1 MKFSKLFIPT
11 TKETPNDATLLS
23 HQFLLRGGFIAQTG
37 AGIYDFMPL
46 GKIVLDKIRTIVKEE
61 MDNAGANEVQFGFVT
76 PLSLWE
82 ESGRANTMG
91 HEMLRFKDRKNTN
104 FVLSPTN
111 EESVVN
117 MVKNRITS
125 YKDLPVHLYQINT
138 KFRDEARPRFGLM
151 RGREFLM
158 KDGYSFH
165 SSEED
170 LVREFNLMEATYKKV
185 YTRLGL
191 DFRVVA
197 ADSGA
202 IGGSGSKE
210 FHVLAD
216 SGEDTIVVCPD
227 CEYGANIEAAVRKP
241 RSFEIKELRLGKVET
256 PAKKT
261 IEEVSSYLGI
271 EASQTIKAVI
281 KKAIYENKTEIVVF
295 FVRGCDE
302 LEETKACNAVG
313 ALELEDAIEDDIINK
328 KLVPGYVGPNLERED
343 VKFVIDNELK
353 NEKRIVCGAN
363 KENFHRVIDIDMTGV
378 HTGDESAIF
387 LFEEDFADLVAVQ
400 EGDICTCCG
409 GKLQYTKGI
418 EAGHIFQLGTRYSS
432 AMNAN
437 FLDEN
442 GKAKPFIM
450 GCYGIGVS
458 RLVAAVIEQNHDDKG
473 CIWTK
478 ETAPFMVDI
487 IVSNSK
493 KEEEAQAG
501 EKIYEDLKAAGVQVL
516 LDDRINARFGF
527 KMGDF
532 ELIGFPYAIIIGKR
546 LSEGFVEIVDRKT
559 LEKTD
564 VKIETVV
571 SKILELIK

>member
-1 MKFSKLFIPT
+1 MKFSKMFIPT
-11 TKETPNDATLLS
+11 TKETPNDATLPS
-23 HQFLLRGGFIAQTG
+23 HQYLVRGGFIAQTG

-46 GKIVLDKIRTIVKEE
+46 GKIVLDKIRAVVKQE

-82 ESGRANTMG
+82 ESGRADTMG

-210 FHVLAD
+210 FHVLAN

-241 RSFEIKELRLGKVET
+241 KHVTFEKTNNPVSMERVLTQDL
-256 PAKKT
+256 KT
-261 IEEVSSYLGI
+261 IEDVSNFLNISK
-271 EASQTIKAVI
+271 AQTIKAVI
-281 KKAIYENKTEIVVF
+281 KKAIYGNKIQIVIF
-295 FVRGCDE
+295 FIRGNDE
-302 LEETKACNAVG
+302 LEETKACNAIN
-313 ALELEDAIEDDIINK
+313 ALELIDASEEDINDAG
-328 KLVPGYVGPNLERED
+328 LIAGYCGPFHLPSNIN
-343 VKFVIDNELK
+343 FVIDLEIKDELGLA
-353 NEKRIVCGAN
+353 CGAN
-363 KENFHRVIDIDMTGV
+363 EEHYHLINTDLSTLENVKYY
-378 HTGDESAIF
+378 
-387 LFEEDFADLVAVQ
+387 DLVSVQ
-400 EGDICTCCG
+400 EGDSCACCG

-418 EAGHIFQLGTRYSS
+418 EAGHIFQLGTKYSE

-493 KEEEAQAG
+493 KEEEANAG
-501 EKIYEDLKAAGVQVL
+501 EKIYADLKAAGIDTI

-532 ELIGFPYAIIIGKR
+532 ELLGFPYAIVIGKK
-546 LSEGFVEIVDRKT
+546 LPEGFVEIVDRKT

-564 VKIETVV
+564 VKVEEVV

>member
-11 TKETPNDATLLS
+11 TKETPNDATLPS

-46 GKIVLDKIRTIVKEE
+46 GKIVLDKIRAIVKEE

-227 CEYGANIEAAVRKP
+227 CEYGANIEAANRKA
-241 RSFEIKELRLGKVET
+241 RSFDYSVCGELTKVET
-256 PAKKT
+256 VDTKT
-261 IEEVSSYLGI
+261 IEEVATFLNI
-271 EASQTIKAVI
+271 PKSQTIKAVI
-281 KKAIYENKTEIVVF
+281 KKAIYEDKTQIVVF
-295 FVRGCDE
+295 FVRGDDE
-302 LEETKACNAVG
+302 LEETKACNSVN
-313 ALELEDAIEDDIINK
+313 ALELDEISENEIIEAG
-328 KLVPGYVGPNLERED
+328 LVAGYCGPFDLPSNIT
-343 VKFVIDNELK
+343 FVIDNEIK
-353 NEKRIVCGAN
+353 DAKGMACGAN
-363 KENFHRVIDIDMTGV
+363 EINYHLINTDLSTLKDVKYY
-378 HTGDESAIF
+378 
-387 LFEEDFADLVAVQ
+387 DLVAVQ
-400 EGDICTCCG
+400 ENDSCSCCG
-409 GKLQYTKGI
+409 GALKYTKGI

-564 VKIETVV
+564 VKVEEVV
-571 SKILELIK
+571 NKILELIK

>member
-1 MKFSKLFIPT
+1 MKFSKMFIPT
-11 TKETPNDATLLS
+11 TKETPNDATLPS
-23 HQFLLRGGFIAQTG
+23 HQYLVRGGFIAQTG

-46 GKIVLDKIRTIVKEE
+46 GKIVLEKIRAIVKEE
-61 MDNAGANEVQFGFVT
+61 MDEAGANEAQFGFVT
-76 PLSLWE
+76 PLTLWQ
-82 ESGRANTMG
+82 ESGRATTMG
-91 HEMLRFKDRKNTN
+91 AEMLRFKDRKNGE

-111 EESVVN
+111 EEAVVN

-125 YKDLPVHLYQINT
+125 YKDLPLHLYQINT

-170 LVREFNLMEATYKKV
+170 LVREFNLMEATYKKI
-185 YTRLGL
+185 YTKLGL

-210 FHVLAD
+210 FHVIAD
-216 SGEDTIVVCPD
+216 SGEDTLVVCD
-227 CEYGANIEAAVRKP
+227 SCDYGANIEAAIRKP
-241 RSFEIKELRLGKVET
+241 KTYNFERKSDSKKIHT
-256 PAKKT
+256 PNTKT
-261 IEEVSSYLGI
+261 IEEVANFLNISK
-271 EASQTIKAVI
+271 EQTIKAVI
-281 KKAIYENKTEIVVF
+281 KKAIYEEKTQIVIF
-295 FVRGCDE
+295 FVRGSDE
-302 LEETKACNAVG
+302 LEETKACNAVN
-313 ALELEDAIEDDIINK
+313 ALELIDASEDDIKEAGLVAGYCGLFNLPSNIN
-328 KLVPGYVGPNLERED
+328 
-343 VKFVIDNELK
+343 FIIDLELK
-353 NEKRIVCGAN
+353 DEIGLACGAN
-363 KENFHRVIDIDMTGV
+363 
-378 HTGDESAIF
+378 
-387 LFEEDFADLVAVQ
+387 EEDYHLVNTDLSTLKDVKYYDLIAVQ
-400 EGDICTCCG
+400 EGDICACCG
-409 GKLQYTKGI
+409 GKLSYTKGI
-418 EAGHIFQLGTRYSS
+418 EAGHIFQLGTKYSS

-478 ETAPFMVDI
+478 ATAPFMVDI

-493 KEEEAQAG
+493 KEEEAKVG
-501 EKIYEDLKAAGVQVL
+501 DELYSKLKQTGISTI

-527 KMGDF
+527 KMSDF
-532 ELIGFPYAIIIGKR
+532 ELLGFPYAVVIGKK
-546 LSEGFVEIVDRKT
+546 LEDGLVEIVDRKT
-559 LEKTD
+559 LEKID
-564 VKIETVV
+564 VKVDEVI

>member
-1 MKFSKLFIPT
+1 MKFSKMFIPT
-11 TKETPNDATLLS
+11 TKETPNDATLPS
-23 HQFLLRGGFIAQTG
+23 HQYLVRGGFIAQTG

-46 GKIVLDKIRTIVKEE
+46 GKIVLEKIRAIVKEE
-61 MDNAGANEVQFGFVT
+61 MDEAGANEVQFGFVT
-76 PLSLWE
+76 PLTLWQ
-82 ESGRANTMG
+82 ESGRATTMG
-91 HEMLRFKDRKNTN
+91 AEMLRFKDRKNGE

-111 EESVVN
+111 EEAVVN
-117 MVKNRITS
+117 MVKNRVTS
-125 YKDLPVHLYQINT
+125 YKDLPLHLYQINT

-170 LVREFNLMEATYKKV
+170 LVREFNLMEATYKKI
-185 YTRLGL
+185 YTKLGL

-210 FHVLAD
+210 FHVIAD
-216 SGEDTIVVCPD
+216 SGEDTLVVCD
-227 CEYGANIEAAVRKP
+227 SCDYGANIEAAIRKP
-241 RSFEIKELRLGKVET
+241 KTYNFERKSDSKKIHT
-256 PAKKT
+256 PNTKT
-261 IEEVSSYLGI
+261 IEEVANFLNISK
-271 EASQTIKAVI
+271 EQTIKAVI
-281 KKAIYENKTEIVVF
+281 KKAIYEEKTQIVIF
-295 FVRGCDE
+295 FVRGSDE
-302 LEETKACNAVG
+302 LEETKACNAVN
-313 ALELEDAIEDDIINK
+313 ALELIDASEDDIKEAGLVAGYCGLFNLPSNIN
-328 KLVPGYVGPNLERED
+328 
-343 VKFVIDNELK
+343 FIIDLELK
-353 NEKRIVCGAN
+353 DEIGLACGAN
-363 KENFHRVIDIDMTGV
+363 
-378 HTGDESAIF
+378 
-387 LFEEDFADLVAVQ
+387 EEDYHLVNTDLSTLKDVKYYDLIAVQ
-400 EGDICTCCG
+400 EGDICACCG
-409 GKLQYTKGI
+409 GKLSYTKGI
-418 EAGHIFQLGTRYSS
+418 EAGHIFQLGTKYSS

-478 ETAPFMVDI
+478 ATAPFMVDI

-493 KEEEAQAG
+493 KEEEAKVG
-501 EKIYEDLKAAGVQVL
+501 DELYSKLKQTGISTI

-527 KMGDF
+527 KMSDF
-532 ELIGFPYAIIIGKR
+532 ELLGFPYAVVIGKK
-546 LSEGFVEIVDRKT
+546 LEDGLVEIVDRKT
-559 LEKTD
+559 LEKID
-564 VKIETVV
+564 VKVDEVI

>member
-1 MKFSKLFIPT
+1 MKFSKMFIPT
-11 TKETPNDATLLS
+11 TKETPNDATLPS
-23 HQFLLRGGFIAQTG
+23 HQYLVRGGFIAQTG

-46 GKIVLDKIRTIVKEE
+46 GKIVLEKIRAIVKEE
-61 MDNAGANEVQFGFVT
+61 MDEAGANEVQFGFVT
-76 PLSLWE
+76 PLTLWQ
-82 ESGRANTMG
+82 ESGRATTMG
-91 HEMLRFKDRKNTN
+91 AEMLRFKDRKNGE

-111 EESVVN
+111 EEAVVN

-125 YKDLPVHLYQINT
+125 YKDLPLHLYQINT

-170 LVREFNLMEATYKKV
+170 LVREFNLMETTYKKI
-185 YTRLGL
+185 YTKLGL

-210 FHVLAD
+210 FHVIAD
-216 SGEDTIVVCPD
+216 SGEDTLVVCD
-227 CEYGANIEAAVRKP
+227 SCDYGANIEAAIRKP
-241 RSFEIKELRLGKVET
+241 KTYNFERKSDSKKIHT
-256 PAKKT
+256 PDTKT
-261 IEEVSSYLGI
+261 IEEVANFLNISK
-271 EASQTIKAVI
+271 EQTIKAVI
-281 KKAIYENKTEIVVF
+281 KKAIYEEKTQIVIF
-295 FVRGCDE
+295 FVRGSDE
-302 LEETKACNAVG
+302 LEETKACNAVN
-313 ALELEDAIEDDIINK
+313 ALELIDASEDDIKEAGLVAGYCGLFNLPSDINFIVD
-328 KLVPGYVGPNLERED
+328 L
-343 VKFVIDNELK
+343 ELK
-353 NEKRIVCGAN
+353 DEIGLACGAN
-363 KENFHRVIDIDMTGV
+363 
-378 HTGDESAIF
+378 
-387 LFEEDFADLVAVQ
+387 EEDCHLVNTDLSTLKDAKYYDLIAVQ
-400 EGDICTCCG
+400 EGDICACCG
-409 GKLQYTKGI
+409 GKLSYTKGI
-418 EAGHIFQLGTRYSS
+418 EAGHIFQLGTKYSS

-478 ETAPFMVDI
+478 ATAPFMVDI

-493 KEEEAQAG
+493 KEEEAKVGEELYSKLKQAG
-501 EKIYEDLKAAGVQVL
+501 ISTI

-527 KMGDF
+527 KMSDF
-532 ELIGFPYAIIIGKR
+532 ELLGFPYAVVIGKK
-546 LSEGFVEIVDRKT
+546 LEDGLVEIVDRKT
-559 LEKTD
+559 LEKID
-564 VKIETVV
+564 VKVDEVI
-571 SKILELIK
+571 SKILELVK

>member
-1 MKFSKLFIPT
+1 MKFSKMFIPT
-11 TKETPNDATLLS
+11 TKETPNDATLPS
-23 HQFLLRGGFIAQTG
+23 HQYLVRGGFVAQTG

-46 GKIVLDKIRTIVKEE
+46 GKIVLDKIRAVVKQE
-61 MDNAGANEVQFGFVT
+61 MDEAGANEVQFGFVT

-170 LVREFNLMEATYKKV
+170 LVREFNLMEATYKKI

-227 CEYGANIEAAVRKP
+227 CEYGANIEAATRKKVLK
-241 RSFEIKELRLGKVET
+241 RRVELLKNEEKFEKFEKVET
-256 PAKKT
+256 IDTKT
-261 IEEVSSYLGI
+261 IEEVAAFLNI
-271 EASQTIKAVI
+271 PKSQTIKAVI
-281 KKAIYENKTEIVVF
+281 KKAIYEEKTQIVVF
-295 FVRGCDE
+295 FLRGDDE
-302 LEETKACNAVG
+302 LEETKACNSVN
-313 ALELEDAIEDDIINK
+313 ALELDDATEDEITQAG
-328 KLVPGYVGPNLERED
+328 LVAGYCGPFGLPSNIT
-343 VKFVIDNELK
+343 FVIDNEIK
-353 NEKRIVCGAN
+353 DEKGLACGAN
-363 KENFHRVIDIDMTGV
+363 EINYHLKNTDLSTLENAKYF
-378 HTGDESAIF
+378 
-387 LFEEDFADLVAVQ
+387 DLVAVQ
-400 EGDICTCCG
+400 EGDSCSCCG
-409 GKLQYTKGI
+409 GALKYTKGI
-418 EAGHIFQLGTRYSS
+418 EAGHIFQLGTKYSA

-442 GKAKPFIM
+442 GKAKPFVM

-493 KEEEAQAG
+493 KEEEANAG
-501 EKIYEDLKAAGVQVL
+501 EQIYTDLKAAGIDTI

-532 ELIGFPYAIIIGKR
+532 ELLGFPYAVVLGKK
-546 LSEGFVEIVDRKT
+546 LPQGFVEIVDRKT

-564 VKIETVV
+564 VKVEEVV
-571 SKILELIK
+571 NKILELIK

>member
-11 TKETPNDATLLS
+11 TKETPNDATLPS

-46 GKIVLDKIRTIVKEE
+46 GKIVLDKIRAIVKEE

-117 MVKNRITS
+117 MVKNRISS

-151 RGREFLM
+151 RRREFLM

-170 LVREFNLMEATYKKV
+170 LVREFNHMEATYKKI
-185 YTRLGL
+185 YTKLGL

-227 CEYGANIEAAVRKP
+227 CEYGANIEAATRKA
-241 RSFEIKELRLGKVET
+241 RSFDYSSSGELTKIET
-256 PAKKT
+256 IDTKT
-261 IEEVSSYLGI
+261 IEDVATFLNI
-271 EASQTIKAVI
+271 PKSQTIKAVI
-281 KKAIYENKTEIVVF
+281 KKAIYEDKTQIVVF
-295 FVRGCDE
+295 FVRGDDE
-302 LEETKACNAVG
+302 LEETKACNSVN
-313 ALELEDAIEDDIINK
+313 ALELDEASENEIIEAG
-328 KLVPGYVGPNLERED
+328 LVAGYCGPFGLSSNIT
-343 VKFVIDNELK
+343 FVIDNEIKDAKGLA
-353 NEKRIVCGAN
+353 CGAN
-363 KENFHRVIDIDMTGV
+363 EINYHLINTDLSTLKDVKYF
-378 HTGDESAIF
+378 
-387 LFEEDFADLVAVQ
+387 DLVAVQ
-400 EGDICTCCG
+400 EGDSCSCCSG
-409 GKLQYTKGI
+409 ALKYTKGI
-418 EAGHIFQLGTRYSS
+418 EAGHIFQLGTKYSS

-458 RLVAAVIEQNHDDKG
+458 RLVAAVIEQNHDEKG

-478 ETAPFMVDI
+478 STTPFMVDI

-493 KEEEAQAG
+493 NEDETKVG
-501 EKIYEDLKAAGVQVL
+501 EDIYQSLKKLGIETI
-516 LDDRINARFGF
+516 LDDRVNARFGF

-532 ELIGFPYAIIIGKR
+532 ELLGFPYAVIIGKK
-546 LSEGFVEIVDRKT
+546 LSDGLVELVNRKT
-559 LEKTD
+559 LEKVD
-564 VKIETVV
+564 VKVEEIVA
-571 SKILELIK
+571 KILELTK

>member
-1 MKFSKLFIPT
+1 MKFSKMFIPT
-11 TKETPNDATLLS
+11 TKETPNDATLPS
-23 HQFLLRGGFIAQTG
+23 HQYLVRGGFIAQTG

-46 GKIVLDKIRTIVKEE
+46 GKIVLEKIRAIVKEE
-61 MDNAGANEVQFGFVT
+61 MDEAGANEVQFGFVT
-76 PLSLWE
+76 PLTLWQ
-82 ESGRANTMG
+82 ESGRATTMG
-91 HEMLRFKDRKNTN
+91 AEMLRFKDRKNGE

-111 EESVVN
+111 EEAVVN

-125 YKDLPVHLYQINT
+125 YKDLPLHLYQINT

-170 LVREFNLMEATYKKV
+170 LVREFNLMEATYKKI
-185 YTRLGL
+185 YTKLGL

-210 FHVLAD
+210 FHVIAD
-216 SGEDTIVVCPD
+216 SGEDTLVVCD
-227 CEYGANIEAAVRKP
+227 SCDYGANIEAATRKP
-241 RSFEIKELRLGKVET
+241 KTYSFERKSDSKKIHT
-256 PAKKT
+256 PDTKT
-261 IEEVSSYLGI
+261 IEDVANFLNISKE
-271 EASQTIKAVI
+271 QTIKAVI
-281 KKAIYENKTEIVVF
+281 KKAIYEEKTQIVIF
-295 FVRGCDE
+295 FVRGSDE
-302 LEETKACNAVG
+302 LEETKACNAVN
-313 ALELEDAIEDDIINK
+313 ALELIDASEDDIKEAGLVAGYCGPFNLPSNIN
-328 KLVPGYVGPNLERED
+328 
-343 VKFVIDNELK
+343 FIIDLELK
-353 NEKRIVCGAN
+353 DEIGLACGAN
-363 KENFHRVIDIDMTGV
+363 
-378 HTGDESAIF
+378 
-387 LFEEDFADLVAVQ
+387 EEDYHLVNTDLSTLKDAKYYDLIAVQ
-400 EGDICTCCG
+400 EGDICACCG
-409 GKLQYTKGI
+409 GKLSYTKGI
-418 EAGHIFQLGTRYSS
+418 EAGHIFQLGTKYSS

-478 ETAPFMVDI
+478 ATAPFMVDI

-493 KEEEAQAG
+493 KEEEAKVG
-501 EKIYEDLKAAGVQVL
+501 EELYSKLKQTGISTI

-527 KMGDF
+527 KMSDF
-532 ELIGFPYAIIIGKR
+532 ELLGFPYAVVIGKK
-546 LSEGFVEIVDRKT
+546 LEDGLVEIVDRKT
-559 LEKTD
+559 LEKID
-564 VKIETVV
+564 VKVDEVI

>member
-11 TKETPNDATLLS
+11 TKEAPKDATLPS
-23 HQFLLRGGFIAQTG
+23 HQYLVRGGFIAQTG
-37 AGIYDFMPL
+37 AGIYDFMPF
-46 GKIVLDKIRTIVKEE
+46 GKIVLDKIRAVVKKE
-61 MDNAGANEVQFGFVT
+61 MDDAGANEVQFGFVT
-76 PLSLWE
+76 PLTLWE

-91 HEMLRFKDRKNTN
+91 HEMLRFKDRKNAN

-111 EESVVN
+111 EEAVVN

-125 YKDLPVHLYQINT
+125 YKDLPINLYQIYT

-165 SSEED
+165 ANEED
-170 LVREFNLMEATYKKV
+170 LVREFNLMEETYKKV
-185 YTRLGL
+185 YTKLGL

-227 CEYGANIEAAVRKP
+227 CEYGANIEAAIRKP
-241 RSFEIKELRLGKVET
+241 RSFDYSSSGELQKVET
-256 PAKKT
+256 VDTKT
-261 IEEVSSYLGI
+261 IEEVATFLNI
-271 EASQTIKAVI
+271 PKSQTIKAVI

-418 EAGHIFQLGTRYSS
+418 EAGHIFQLGTKYSA

-442 GKAKPFIM
+442 GKAKPFVM

-478 ETAPFMVDI
+478 ETAPFMVDV

-493 KEEEAQAG
+493 KEEEANN
-501 EKIYEDLKAAGVQVL
+501 
-516 LDDRINARFGF
+516 R
-527 KMGDF
+527 
-532 ELIGFPYAIIIGKR
+532 R
-546 LSEGFVEIVDRKT
+546 LSSGT
-559 LEKTD
+559 
-564 VKIETVV
+564 
-571 SKILELIK
+571 SCS